1 MGHYAPHGGV
11 NGGSHPK
18 IFSIFCGHVIYQM
31 KGNEKS
37 YSELQI
43 LYPYDPLFDRQ
54 QLEMT
59 QKWLLLTNILLRGA
73 CPHRMSYEAENWH
86 GQCFMLIFSKSKI
99 FFEVGHSAPPP
110 TGA

>member
-1 MGHYAPHGGV
+1 MGGTHFH
-11 NGGSHPK
+11 
-18 IFSIFCGHVIYQM
+18 FFCGHVIYQM

-37 YSELQI
+37 YSQMPI

-59 QKWLLLTNILLRGA
+59 QKWLLLTNIWLRGA

-86 GQCFMLIFSKSKI
+86 GQCFMFIFS
-99 FFEVGHSAPPP
+99 
-110 TGA
+110 